1 MAIHRFSGE
10 AILSPSHVDL
20 ALKQMG
26 IHQGVSVYSVFEAI
40 GEKRTKMRNM
50 LQAITW
56 HETRQSEIMQQYGQA
71 WLEQG
76 PAHFTSNHIIFK
88 FYLKDFSSRFIFFY
102 VELSKSLERKQK
114 SQEADILPSL
124 DKRLKVMEE
133 ASELNKEVQV
143 ALQEW

>member
-76 PAHFTSNHIIFK
+76 PVHFTSDDIIFRL
-88 FYLKDFSSRFIFFY
+88 YLKDFSLRFIFF
-102 VELSKSLERKQK
+102 
-114 SQEADILPSL
+114 I
-124 DKRLKVMEE
+124 
-133 ASELNKEVQV
+133 
-143 ALQEW
+143 